1 MKDKFDLLELE
12 RNKLIEEKEQIANQ
26 LEKDV
31 GNTKNRSKEMEQEKM
46 QQMNMKNKE
55 IEKLRG

>member
-12 RNKLIEEKEQIANQ
+12 KNKLMEEKEQIASQ

-31 GNTKNRSKEMEQEKM
+31 GSTKNRSKE
-46 QQMNMKNKE
+46 
-55 IEKLRG
+55 I